1 MQFFSYNR
9 KIYIY
14 NYSILKTIEKIYI
27 SELEYLMV
35 KVLNPDKTF
44 TTYNLGK
51 IKDNFSID
59 DLKINL
65 TKNNN

>member
-1 MQFFSYNR
+1 MVGLIEINTPNG
-9 KIYIY
+9 KG
-14 NYSILKTIEKIYI
+14 TIEKIYI

-59 DLKINL
+59 DLKIHL

>member
-1 MQFFSYNR
+1 MEFNR
-9 KIYIY
+9 LKI
-14 NYSILKTIEKIYI
+14 NTPNGKGVIEKIYI

>member
-1 MQFFSYNR
+1 MVGLIEINTPNG
-9 KIYIY
+9 KG
-14 NYSILKTIEKIYI
+14 TIEKIYI

-44 TTYNLGK
+44 TTYNLGE

-59 DLKINL
+59 DLKIHL

>member
-1 MQFFSYNR
+1 
-9 KIYIY
+9 
-14 NYSILKTIEKIYI
+14 
-27 SELEYLMV
+27 MV

>member
-1 MQFFSYNR
+1 MMEFNR
-9 KIYIY
+9 LKI
-14 NYSILKTIEKIYI
+14 NTPNGKGVIEKIYI